1 MATESHY
8 ISFRSSRIHY
18 IRMGRGAEWLFCFHG
33 YGEDGNSFALFE
45 TELGNRFTLIAID
58 FPFHGKTDW
67 QEGLSFEPADLINI
81 IDQIKPKH
89 LPMHL
94 LGYSMGGRV
103 ALQLLQLIPEKVS
116 RLVLVAPDG
125 LHKNK
130 WQWLATRTK
139 IGNRLFA
146 FSMRRPFIMNSL
158 LDLLSRLRL
167 YNNSLLKFIHYYLD
181 DVEQRMILYRR
192 WTTMRKFRP
201 DKGLLKK
208 IIIEDKIPVRLLFG
222 KYDRVILAKHGK
234 DFSNHSNGYI
244 RVVEIDAGH
253 QLLREKHLPL
263 IVELLVND

>member
-1 MATESHY
+1 
-8 ISFRSSRIHY
+8 
-18 IRMGRGAEWLFCFHG
+18 MGSGAEWLFCFHG
-33 YGEDGNSFALFE
+33 YGEDGGSFAFLE
-45 TELGNRFTLIAID
+45 NPLGHRFTLIAID

-67 QEGLSFEPADLINI
+67 QEGLLFEPAHLIDI
-81 IDQIKPKH
+81 IHQIKPKQQ
-89 LPMHL
+89 PMHL

-103 ALQLLQLIPEKVS
+103 ALQLLQLIPQ
-116 RLVLVAPDG
+116 LVTGLLLVAPDG

-158 LDLLSRLRL
+158 LDLLSSLRL

-208 IIIEDKIPVRLLFG
+208 IILQNRIPVRLLFG

-234 DFSNHSNGYI
+234 DFSKHSDGYI
-244 RVVEIDAGH
+244 RVIEIDAGH

-263 IVELLVND
+263 IVDLVVND